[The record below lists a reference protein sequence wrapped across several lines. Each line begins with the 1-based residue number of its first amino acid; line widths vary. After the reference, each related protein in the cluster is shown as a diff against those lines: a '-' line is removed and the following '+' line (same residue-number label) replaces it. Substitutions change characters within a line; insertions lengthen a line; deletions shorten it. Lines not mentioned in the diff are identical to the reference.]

1 MQKYPIDDDIPPST
15 ASFYDNESNGENRGS
30 IYTENSS
37 SKSDGGDVV
46 AISIANYP
54 NGEDRGALVL

>member
-15 ASFYDNESNGENRGS
+15 EGS